1 MNLQIAIELQE
12 DLLLVT
18 GNGRVRVDTASR
30 LLKQVCDT
38 AADNK
43 VNKILVNCLAVTGE
57 LFPFERYRLGVE
69 TAEAYL
75 TYPEM
80 NVRLA
85 FVGIPPAT
93 DGFGV
98 RVARN
103 RGLVT
108 KLFSNPEEARR
119 WLDEPPGV
127 AADLPIP
134 ED

>member
-1 MNLQIAIELQE
+1 MDLQITIELQG

-30 LLKQVCDT
+30 LLKQVCDA
-38 AADNK
+38 AADHQ
-43 VNKILVNCLAVTGE
+43 VGKILVNCLAVTGE

-69 TAEAYL
+69 TADAYL
-75 TYPEM
+75 TDREM

-108 KLFSNPEEARR
+108 KLFSNPEEARK
-119 WLDEPPGV
+119 WLDEPPGDS
-127 AADLPIP
+127 AELPVR